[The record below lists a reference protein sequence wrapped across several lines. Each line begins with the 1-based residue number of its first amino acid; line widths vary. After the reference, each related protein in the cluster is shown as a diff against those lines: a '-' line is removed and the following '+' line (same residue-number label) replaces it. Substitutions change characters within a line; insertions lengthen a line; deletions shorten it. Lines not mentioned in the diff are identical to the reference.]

1 MEINPWGD
9 DNSWWH
15 QQDLE
20 MQERDE
26 EERINACDRALAEL
40 NAIINEEL
48 QKVTWGRQLANCLRL
63 TSTTTLRKKA
73 VCLICRGHGHGPRC

>member
-1 MEINPWGD
+1 MESNPWNDD
-9 DNSWWH
+9 DNWWH

-26 EERINACDRALAEL
+26 EQRINACDRALAEL

-48 QKVTWGRQLANCLRL
+48 NKVT
-63 TSTTTLRKKA
+63 
-73 VCLICRGHGHGPRC
+73 RGLQ

>member
-1 MEINPWGD
+1 METNPWGD

-26 EERINACDRALAEL
+26 EQRINACDRALAEL

-48 QKVTWGRQLANCLRL
+48 NKVLRGRQ
-63 TSTTTLRKKA
+63 
-73 VCLICRGHGHGPRC
+73 